1 MVTVLDELKIMSY
14 TLRNRIVLPPMA
26 TELAGPHGEV
36 TEGHL
41 RHYGVRSR
49 CVGMVIV
56 EHSYILPDGKASPKQ
71 LGIWHDGLIPG
82 LAKLSSTIKG
92 GGAVAIIQINHAG
105 GRADPKATGTKPIAP
120 SPVLVPSG
128 FDVARE
134 VSEEDIERVLKAFTE
149 AAERAIKSGFD
160 GVEVHGAHGFLLNEF
175 LSPITNKRTDSYGGS
190 LENRMRFP
198 LMVVENVRKV
208 TRGKLL
214 LYRLGV
220 DDMMEGGFTINEA
233 EVFASKLVEYGVDV
247 IDVSGGLCGSR
258 PPELQGIQGYFIHL
272 AERIRRRVDVPVIG
286 VGGIRDPCFANK
298 VVAEGK
304 VDLVAVGRA
313 QLLDPEWAC
322 KAVKEVV
329 KCY

>member
-56 EHSYILPDGKASPKQ
+56 EHSYVLPDGKASPKQ

-105 GRADPKATGTKPIAP
+105 GRADPKVTGTKPIAP

-134 VSEEDIERVLKAFTE
+134 MSEEDIERVLKAFTE
-149 AAERAIKSGFD
+149 AAERALKSGFD